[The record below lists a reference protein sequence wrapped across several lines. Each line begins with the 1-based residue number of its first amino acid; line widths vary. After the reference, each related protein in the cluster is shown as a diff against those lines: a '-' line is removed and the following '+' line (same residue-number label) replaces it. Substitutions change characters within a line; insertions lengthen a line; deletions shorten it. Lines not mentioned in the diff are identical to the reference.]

1 MKGEPWH
8 PKTQPRAEEVS
19 PQGIGQ
25 LLQSTF
31 ASGSGQDWFG
41 GTDSVPMVNLWST
54 QQNLTLGEVG
64 CLIHRMHI

>member
-1 MKGEPWH
+1 MEEPDAGKGMAKPGPRSEGGKGKMKGEPWH

-31 ASGSGQDWFG
+31 ASGSLPSAQTVSAF
-41 GTDSVPMVNLWST
+41 
-54 QQNLTLGEVG
+54 
-64 CLIHRMHI
+64 